1 MQLSLHEL
9 QIKNKYILKKPDS
22 CFEYQLNKVGFQHK
36 YIQSF
41 L

>member
-1 MQLSLHEL
+1 MQLSLQEL
-9 QIKNKYILKKPDS
+9 QIKNKYIFKKTDS
-22 CFEYQLNKVGFQHK
+22 YFEYQINKVGFQHK